1 MKASDTF
8 MDYQRRVGHARCKY
22 NDGAEVR
29 VARFRRQ
36 GKLIHDQRADWHQ
49 WLAQHALDIS
59 VAELPVSVLETEM
72 SWWYLIDRGYSQE
85 GYLGTEN
92 WFDLVIPPCPICPV
106 QYLGCGKICHG
117 FRPPRTPHKRALRA
131 SIALHLLLR
140 FLRQIEDW

>member
-8 MDYQRRVGHARCKY
+8 MDYQGRVGHARCKY

-72 SWWYLIDRGYSQE
+72 SWWYLLDRGYSQA
-85 GYLGTEN
+85 GYLGTEI
-92 WFDLVIPPCPICPV
+92 WFDLDSMNAIQKSAFVRLVEYWLIERGTHLSV
-106 QYLGCGKICHG
+106 ETACHIRKWVG
-117 FRPPRTPHKRALRA
+117 R
-131 SIALHLLLR
+131 
-140 FLRQIEDW
+140 